1 MKPAA
6 ESDALPHF
14 HCGSTHAVQII
25 LPGFL
30 IEDTKRVWFQHIVRI
45 TQADILCRLGIF
57 RKYARSPCQ
66 HRALIGLV
74 NHANARVLRRV
85 CIADFPA
92 SVTGTVVHQNQTEV
106 LKGLVQDALDTLPQ
120 ISLRVI
126 DRDHNTDFL
135 FCRHFL
141 YPSVRAFFLIY
152 AVSSRPAGMH
162 SAVRNGLG
170 DSRT

>member
-1 MKPAA
+1 MLWSLTPFHILPCRHTH
-6 ESDALPHF
+6 SPDHSSRLPHRG
-14 HCGSTHAVQII
+14 HEARLVPAYRPHHTGRYT
-25 LPGFL
+25 LPSG
-30 IEDTKRVWFQHIVRI
+30 HIPKVRP
-45 TQADILCRLGIF
+45 QPVPAPRPDW
-57 RKYARSPCQ
+57 
-66 HRALIGLV
+66 LV
-74 NHANARVLRRV
+74 YHANARVLRRV